1 MPAGWYDPERERSW
15 ANPSQQGR
23 DKRRYDDFRADH
35 EGLGMTAH
43 PDTHPTIR
51 KLMEPYYKQFDKISG
66 NMICNAAGIH
76 INDLNLRGAC
86 LHHILGGCVGSC
98 GRQHPH
104 SSKANPE

>member
-1 MPAGWYDPERERSW
+1 
-15 ANPSQQGR
+15 
-23 DKRRYDDFRADH
+23 
-35 EGLGMTAH
+35 MTAH

-98 GRQHPH
+98 ERRHPQSSEAKPEQVQLICNKLRPGIGKLTSGEENAQKRRGRGRFQR
-104 SSKANPE
+104 S